1 MIQESLPSPLKQS
14 GSLGGVWILTGTLL
28 FCYWEVLSAL
38 VNQWIANDVYSYAF
52 LIPVI
57 SGYMIWLQRERLSEL
72 SLEGAPVLGWFVLS
86 SGLAALL
93 VGWAGHLLLV
103 QELSLLLTLSGLALL
118 FWGVQA
124 FHLLRVPIGYL
135 LFMIPVWGFIT
146 DPIQMPSRLFS
157 AEVAAAI
164 LQAVGLTPYQTGIYI
179 ELPNITLEVA
189 PECSGVN
196 YLFAVAAI
204 GVPIT
209 LFYLEGWA
217 HRLILLASALAIA
230 MVANGLRIALVG
242 IVAVFQLSADSHG
255 PLHILQGLF
264 VSVVGYV
271 GIFAVLWLLRRRECL
286 TSSSS

>member
-1 MIQESLPSPLKQS
+1 MQDSFPLLLKQP
-14 GSLGGVWILTGTLL
+14 GILGRIGILAGTLL
-28 FCYWEVLSAL
+28 FCYWEVARAL

-57 SGYMIWLQRERLSEL
+57 SGYMIWLQRERLSAL
-72 SLEGAPVLGWFVLS
+72 PLVGAPVQGWFVLS
-86 SGLAALL
+86 SGLAVFL

-103 QELSLLLTLSGLALL
+103 QELSLLLTLSGLVLL

-124 FHLLRVPIGYL
+124 FRLLMVPIGYL

-157 AEVAAAI
+157 AFVAAAM
-164 LQAVGLTPYQTGIYI
+164 LQGVGLTPYLHGIYI
-179 ELPNITLEVA
+179 ELPNVTLVVA

-196 YLFAVAAI
+196 YLFAVASI
-204 GVPIT
+204 GVPIA
-209 LFYLEGWA
+209 FCYLNGWI
-217 HRLILLASALAIA
+217 HRLTLLVSALAIA
-230 MVANGLRIALVG
+230 MVANGLRIALIG
-242 IVAVFQLSADSHG
+242 IIANFELNTDSHG

-264 VSVVGYV
+264 VSVVGYI

-286 TSSSS
+286 TTSSS

>member
-1 MIQESLPSPLKQS
+1 MQDSFSSLLKQP
-14 GSLGGVWILTGTLL
+14 GILGRIGILAGTFL
-28 FCYWEVLSAL
+28 FCYWEVVSAL

-57 SGYMIWLQRERLSEL
+57 SCYMIWLQRERLSAL
-72 SLEGAPVLGWFVLS
+72 FLAGAPVLGWFVLS

-93 VGWAGHLLLV
+93 MGWAGHLLLV
-103 QELSLLLTLSGLALL
+103 QELSLLLTLSGLVLL

-124 FHLLRVPIGYL
+124 FRLLRVPIGYL

-146 DPIQMPSRLFS
+146 DPIQMPARLFS
-157 AEVAAAI
+157 AKVAAAM
-164 LQAVGLTPYQTGIYI
+164 LQGMGLTLYLHDIYI
-179 ELPNITLEVA
+179 ELPNITLVVA

-204 GVPIT
+204 GVPIAF
-209 LFYLEGWA
+209 FYLKGWK
-217 HRLILLASALAIA
+217 HRLTLLVSALAIA
-230 MVANGLRIALVG
+230 MVANGLRIALIG
-242 IVAVFQLSADSHG
+242 IVANFQLSTDSHG

-264 VSVVGYV
+264 VSVVGYA

-286 TSSSS
+286 TSHSS